1 LWIRRPGRAARD
13 RNKPARVRSPSI
25 GDRSQQVV
33 FEKVVQDLL
42 EDDPEI
48 RRTAASRLD
57 EVYDEEE
64 EGEVEFE
71 SLLDENL

>member
-1 LWIRRPGRAARD
+1 MSPMVKVLDAILKSAR
-13 RNKPARVRSPSI
+13 NPSI
-25 GDRSQQVV
+25 GDSSQQVV
-33 FEKVVQDLL
+33 FEKVVRDLL

-48 RRTAASRLD
+48 RRTAAFRLD

-71 SLLDENL
+71 SLLDENP